1 MTDTLRKEKK
11 LYRLNDKKTFR
22 KLVDGTV
29 VEMEGIVVGRTHE
42 EKPRYDFKVGDNV
55 VLNIPEEDVVTEVE
69 GS

>member
-1 MTDTLRKEKK
+1 MH
-11 LYRLNDKKTFR
+11 RLNETKTFR

-29 VEMEGIVVGRTHE
+29 VEMQGIIVGRTHE
-42 EKPRYDFKVGDNV
+42 KKPRYDFKVGDNV